1 MGPAITDAQ
10 ARAYLDANVFVA
22 AFEHVGAHFDRRGR
36 LSAEAEIM
44 NKIIKK
50 HYPIERLPADL
61 RSGLQEHGW
70 VHIEIEPE
78 RGTPLRTKLS
88 LLVASG
94 KNVHGDAKAVL
105 SEIRTL
111 REDR

>member
-1 MGPAITDAQ
+1 METG
-10 ARAYLDANVFVA
+10 
-22 AFEHVGAHFDRRGR
+22 
-36 LSAEAEIM
+36 IM
-44 NKIIKK
+44 NKVVKK

-78 RGTPLRTKLS
+78 RAATLRKKLS
-88 LLVASG
+88 PLIASG

-105 SEIRTL
+105 SDIRAL

>member
-1 MGPAITDAQ
+1 
-10 ARAYLDANVFVA
+10 
-22 AFEHVGAHFDRRGR
+22 
-36 LSAEAEIM
+36 M
-44 NKIIKK
+44 NQVVRK

-78 RGTPLRTKLS
+78 TGTHVRKNLS
-88 LLVASG
+88 RLLALG
-94 KNVHGDAKAVL
+94 KNVHDDEKAVL
-105 SEIRTL
+105 SQIRTL

>member
-1 MGPAITDAQ
+1 MKTD
-10 ARAYLDANVFVA
+10 V
-22 AFEHVGAHFDRRGR
+22 
-36 LSAEAEIM
+36 M
-44 NKIIKK
+44 NKVIKK

-61 RSGLQEHGW
+61 RCGLQERGW

-78 RGTPLRTKLS
+78 RGVTLQKKLS
-88 LLVASG
+88 PLVGCG
-94 KNVHGDAKAVL
+94 KNVHGDEKAVL

>member
-1 MGPAITDAQ
+1 M
-10 ARAYLDANVFVA
+10 
-22 AFEHVGAHFDRRGR
+22 RGGS
-36 LSAEAEIM
+36 SAEAEIV
-44 NKIIKK
+44 NKIVKK

-78 RGTPLRTKLS
+78 QGMPLRRSLS
-88 LLVASG
+88 RLVASG
-94 KNVHGDAKAVL
+94 KNVHGDVEAVL

>member
-1 MGPAITDAQ
+1 
-10 ARAYLDANVFVA
+10 
-22 AFEHVGAHFDRRGR
+22 
-36 LSAEAEIM
+36 M
-44 NKIIKK
+44 NKIVKK

-78 RGTPLRTKLS
+78 RVKPSQKKLS

-94 KNVHGDAKAVL
+94 ENVHGDEKAVL

>member
-1 MGPAITDAQ
+1 
-10 ARAYLDANVFVA
+10 
-22 AFEHVGAHFDRRGR
+22 
-36 LSAEAEIM
+36 M
-44 NKIIKK
+44 NKIVKK

-78 RGTPLRTKLS
+78 RGMPLRKSLS
-88 LLVASG
+88 RLVASG
-94 KNVHGDAKAVL
+94 KKVHGDEKAVL
-105 SEIRTL
+105 SAIRAL